1 MLMKQQDRLEERE
14 QDIEDQLYKLES
26 DKRLVE
32 EKVSQLKEE
41 VRLQYEKLHQLLDED
56 LRQTVEVLDKAQA
69 KFCSENA
76 AQALHLGERMQEAKK
91 LLGSLQLLFDKTED
105 VSFMKNTKSVKIL
118 MDRTQTCTGSSLSP
132 PKIGHLNSK
141 LFLNEVAKKEKQLR
155 KMLEGPFSTPV
166 PFLQSVPLYP
176 CGVSSSGAE
185 KRKHSTAFPEASF
198 LETSSGPVG
207 SQYGAAGTASGEGQS
222 GQPLGPCS
230 STQHLVALPGGAQ
243 PVHSSPVFPPSQYP
257 NGSAAQQ
264 PMLPQYGGRKIL
276 VCSVDNCYCS
286 SVANHGGHQPY
297 PRSGH
302 FPWTV
307 PSQEYSHPLP
317 PTPSVPQSLP
327 GLAVRDWLD
336 ASQQPGHQDFY
347 RVYGQPST
355 KHYVT
360 S

>member
-1 MLMKQQDRLEERE
+1 MP
-14 QDIEDQLYKLES
+14 
-26 DKRLVE
+26 
-32 EKVSQLKEE
+32 
-41 VRLQYEKLHQLLDED
+41 
-56 LRQTVEVLDKAQA
+56 T
-69 KFCSENA
+69 
-76 AQALHLGERMQEAKK
+76 
-91 LLGSLQLLFDKTED
+91 
-105 VSFMKNTKSVKIL
+105 
-118 MDRTQTCTGSSLSP
+118 LS
-132 PKIGHLNSK
+132 
-141 LFLNEVAKKEKQLR
+141 A
-155 KMLEGPFSTPV
+155 GPFSTPV

-207 SQYGAAGTASGEGQS
+207 GQYGAAGTASGEGQS

>member
-1 MLMKQQDRLEERE
+1 M
-14 QDIEDQLYKLES
+14 
-26 DKRLVE
+26 
-32 EKVSQLKEE
+32 
-41 VRLQYEKLHQLLDED
+41 
-56 LRQTVEVLDKAQA
+56 
-69 KFCSENA
+69 
-76 AQALHLGERMQEAKK
+76 
-91 LLGSLQLLFDKTED
+91 
-105 VSFMKNTKSVKIL
+105 
-118 MDRTQTCTGSSLSP
+118 SSLASSRLCLEGR
-132 PKIGHLNSK
+132 ITVFSCWRRGDIQ
-141 LFLNEVAKKEKQLR
+141 QLGTHWFSR
-155 KMLEGPFSTPV
+155 CRGPCRRGLAAGPGALALWRFDDPCLAFSAGPFSTPV

-198 LETSSGPVG
+198 LETPSGPVG

-257 NGSAAQQ
+257 NGSATQQ
-264 PMLPQYGGRKIL
+264 PMLSQYGGRKIL

-317 PTPSVPQSLP
+317 PAPSVPQSLP

>member
-1 MLMKQQDRLEERE
+1 M
-14 QDIEDQLYKLES
+14 
-26 DKRLVE
+26 
-32 EKVSQLKEE
+32 SQLKEE

-257 NGSAAQQ
+257 NGSATQQ